1 MSTTPFRAVGDQS
14 KPDGFQQPS
23 SQDGRKSA
31 MKLVNRFH
39 VDTGRILSSDRNAF
53 VTCSE
58 FNDEKWL
65 EAFAKWLS
73 TARKESKPDEYLSAG
88 TCTQYLSHVKEFY
101 KKAFPKAP
109 LFKRV
114 NEDWFYKM
122 SGYLEDDVF

>member
-1 MSTTPFRAVGDQS
+1 M
-14 KPDGFQQPS
+14 
-23 SQDGRKSA
+23 
-31 MKLVNRFH
+31 NRFH

-53 VTCSE
+53 VTSSE

-65 EAFAKWLS
+65 EAFSKWLS

-88 TCTQYLSHVKEFY
+88 TCTQYLSHMKEFY
-101 KKAFPKAP
+101 KKAFSNAP

-122 SGYLEDDVF
+122 SGYLEDDVSRRLIEDEDELNPNKSEAIQRE